1 MTNNIHFLLLFARTG
16 SFVTAA
22 ASCADIFLAAK
33 RLRNFAQISSHFV
46 EETWFYFNF
55 AVFSFQMRM

>member
-33 RLRNFAQISSHFV
+33 CLRNFAQISSHFV
-46 EETWFYFNF
+46 EETWF
-55 AVFSFQMRM
+55 